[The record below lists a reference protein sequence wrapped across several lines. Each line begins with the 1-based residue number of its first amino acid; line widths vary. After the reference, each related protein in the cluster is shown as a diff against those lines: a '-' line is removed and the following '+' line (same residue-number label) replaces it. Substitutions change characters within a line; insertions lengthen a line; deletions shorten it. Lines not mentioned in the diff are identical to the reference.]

1 MLKTKNLHLKFL
13 LAGIVLLA
21 FILRFYNL
29 ETNPPGLYWDEV
41 SNGYNAYSV
50 LKTAKDE
57 YGVFLPTV
65 FRSYD
70 DYKPPVYVYSIV
82 PSIVIFGLNEFAV
95 RFPSAIAGVLTVFLT
110 YLISLKLFKKAKVAL
125 FASFFLAI
133 SPWHIQFSRG
143 GFEANFMIFL
153 TILGL
158 YLFLQSKEKFYL
170 LLLSAIV
177 FGLAFNTYQGAKV
190 WVPIFLL
197 SAVFFMKEESSK
209 HGKRIIFPFLI
220 LALFVLPVA
229 LNLNQSF
236 IRGKSVSVFSQKG
249 VNKTETF
256 LKGYFS
262 HFSPTFLFVKGDVIG
277 RHSVPGMGELYVFQ
291 LPLIFVGIYLLFKDK
306 FKYRNFLI
314 AWLILAPIPAAL
326 SSPVP
331 HALRAITFIPLWSI
345 ICAYGLV
352 FINKFNYQEK
362 LTTLFI
368 AGLFVVGLF
377 NFITYLHL
385 YHKHYPKEKGPDW
398 QDGYREMLNYV
409 NQAQDRYETIAI
421 SDTLGRSYIYTLFYL
436 KFDPAK
442 YQAEGNQ
449 QGFDKFEFFKYS
461 WQKKKPGKA
470 LVVVSTR
477 EGAGPKILKDIHTYG
492 EDVAFRIFESE

>member
-29 ETNPPGLYWDEV
+29 EANPPGLYWDEV

-50 LKTAKDE
+50 LKTGRDE

-158 YLFLQSKEKFYL
+158 YPFLQSKQKFRL
-170 LLLSAIV
+170 LWLSAIV

-314 AWLILAPIPAAL
+314 AWLILAPIPA
-326 SSPVP
+326 
-331 HALRAITFIPLWSI
+331 
-345 ICAYGLV
+345 
-352 FINKFNYQEK
+352 
-362 LTTLFI
+362 
-368 AGLFVVGLF
+368 
-377 NFITYLHL
+377 
-385 YHKHYPKEKGPDW
+385 
-398 QDGYREMLNYV
+398 
-409 NQAQDRYETIAI
+409 
-421 SDTLGRSYIYTLFYL
+421 
-436 KFDPAK
+436 
-442 YQAEGNQ
+442 
-449 QGFDKFEFFKYS
+449 
-461 WQKKKPGKA
+461 
-470 LVVVSTR
+470 
-477 EGAGPKILKDIHTYG
+477 
-492 EDVAFRIFESE
+492 